1 MWNCDHKKK
10 KKKTKVNKS
19 IKHLRVNKSKYT
31 TLMIVNETKERMYS
45 YSSQKVNIKKI
56 IINKDKYKL
65 NIKTCELKTLL
76 INAVLKLKN
85 F

>member
-1 MWNCDHKKK
+1 
-10 KKKTKVNKS
+10 
-19 IKHLRVNKSKYT
+19 
-31 TLMIVNETKERMYS
+31 MIVNETKERMYS

-65 NIKTCELKTLL
+65 NIKTYELKTLL